1 MALPIPMPHGKI
13 KFALPFTAFTELMV
27 KTQYEA
33 VQPCASGPA
42 SLRHGPPGQLLLDA
56 FFVCFLAFEVPL
68 HWY

>member
-1 MALPIPMPHGKI
+1 MALPISTPLGKI
-13 KFALPFTAFTELMV
+13 KFAFPFTAFMELMI

-33 VQPCASGPA
+33 VQPRALGPA